1 MASENSESSHTGDTP
16 IDIEEFSTT
25 NYAIPAQKSVQEL
38 LEADKEDESL
48 KKFQFLILFILQ
60 F

>member
-1 MASENSESSHTGDTP
+1 MASENPESSHTGDTP

-48 KKFQFLILFILQ
+48 KKFIFK
-60 F
+60 